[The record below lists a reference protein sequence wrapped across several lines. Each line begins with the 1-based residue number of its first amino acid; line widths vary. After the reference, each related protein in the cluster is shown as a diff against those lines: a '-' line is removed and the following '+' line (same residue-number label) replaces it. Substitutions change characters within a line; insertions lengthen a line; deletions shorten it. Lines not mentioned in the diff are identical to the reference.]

1 MRKTLLAFTIAA
13 AFSCLMA
20 GCTVTSS
27 GGGLVTTGV
36 YANYSQVALSVTNGT
51 PTTIC
56 YLYLS
61 PVSDPNWGPDQL
73 GSRVLPSGQTET
85 YQLYAGQWDIRAD
98 DCSHNQLAVLRNTT
112 IASSSRLIIQ

>member
-1 MRKTLLAFTIAA
+1 MQKVFGFVVIAA
-13 AFSCLMA
+13 LAA
-20 GCTVTSS
+20 GCTLGTT
-27 GGGLVTTGV
+27 GGLVASPV
-36 YANYSQVALSVTNGT
+36 SYSNYSQVNLSVTNGT
-51 PTTIC
+51 GRTIC

-98 DCSHNQLAVLRNTT
+98 DCAHNQVAVLRNATLA
-112 IASSSRLIIQ
+112 ASSQLVIQ